1 MSATTESSS
10 SQISPEILK
19 FDDCIDEGGGHQ
31 KLSQG
36 LKKPPKNL
44 GLSSTLEQTVLPG
57 RVSLHD
63 FVLHSPCSN
72 LPPKHVQHNTL
83 INLLGND
90 LTYFA
95 EYLGNK
101 KCLSLSCPFEQNQI
115 KFEPFASKK

>member
-31 KLSQG
+31 KSSKG

-57 RVSLHD
+57 RVTQWAKAIISTQIN
-63 FVLHSPCSN
+63 SN
-72 LPPKHVQHNTL
+72 HH
-83 INLLGND
+83 
-90 LTYFA
+90 
-95 EYLGNK
+95 
-101 KCLSLSCPFEQNQI
+101 
-115 KFEPFASKK
+115 